1 MDADLFAWLVSATGF
16 AASMSGSPGPN
27 NTMVA
32 ASGANFGFSR
42 TMPHIIGVTIG
53 FPLMLVAVALGAGDL
68 FKAYPVIHDVM
79 KWIGA
84 GYLLWL
90 AYRIATARPA
100 VETRPSDKQDRSAPD
115 RRPSSG
121 RPLSFLQAALFQW
134 VNPKAWI
141 VCLSAVATFTNP
153 DGSHI
158 LVQVVVL
165 AIIFGLVTVPS
176 LAFWTLTGIGAARLL
191 KTARAFRIFN
201 MSLAALLILSLLPQL
216 ASR

>member
-1 MDADLFAWLVSATGF
+1 MDTDLTAWLLSVAGF

-42 TMPHIIGVTIG
+42 TIPHILGVTIG
-53 FPLMLVAVALGAGDL
+53 FPVMIMAVALGAGDL
-68 FKAYPVIHDVM
+68 FRAYPLIHDLL

-84 GYLLWL
+84 AYLLWL
-90 AYRIATARPA
+90 AYKIGTARPA
-100 VETRPSDKQDRSAPD
+100 IGTAELRDGSVRAAS
-115 RRPSSG
+115 

-134 VNPKAWI
+134 VNPKAW
-141 VCLSAVATFTNP
+141 VVSLSAIATFTSA
-153 DGSHI
+153 DGPAI
-158 LVQVVVL
+158 TLQAFVL
-165 AIIFGLVTVPS
+165 ALIFCLVTVPS

-201 MSLAALLILSLLPQL
+201 LSLAALLIISLVPQVIGH
-216 ASR
+216 